1 MRGKPLYSSLYP
13 EIFPCTENISHNS
26 CSVTGNTLKL
36 SLKSTDNLSVVKD
49 RDINLFDLS
58 MMHSSSEGSNLPY
71 RYLYINTPS
80 NPPKLCMNIVDLV

>member
-1 MRGKPLYSSLYP
+1 M
-13 EIFPCTENISHNS
+13 CTENISHNS